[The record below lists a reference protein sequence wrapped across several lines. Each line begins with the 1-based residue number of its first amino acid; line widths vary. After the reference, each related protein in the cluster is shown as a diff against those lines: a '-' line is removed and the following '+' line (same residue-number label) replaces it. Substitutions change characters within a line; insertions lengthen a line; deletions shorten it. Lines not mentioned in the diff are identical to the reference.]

1 MASSAELERSVR
13 QLASAN
19 IKHQRRAVASL
30 ADHLAAVRNVEDAR
44 RFGKA
49 FIAASASS
57 PAALGNLV
65 ALLGRADDAQARG
78 AALRAVKLLA
88 LSFTFTSAV
97 LSECPEALG
106 ALLQLATASS
116 DVQEAALTV
125 LHNMASSEEG
135 PRRAMA
141 EAGAVAPIVQLM
153 ASAPQTSV
161 RALAANTLLNIISRS
176 RSRAKQAA
184 AAGAVPALAALVGAS
199 GRSTYLAAA
208 RTLCDLLRD
217 LPPASLPAIQAALA
231 RDAMLQLLR
240 RPGIDEETGTE
251 AAGALFTLCNSE
263 VPSRHSGGHSEA
275 VLQAG
280 VVEPAT
286 RLLTSASSEAQDA
299 ALALLGAALQGSPLQ
314 PMQPVVAGGGLQAAV
329 ALMRCNRGSRHG
341 TTRMHAARL
350 VMHIVC
356 SSPLYAQAAVQAG
369 AVAPYVRVLASDLQ
383 QPAILT
389 SKLIHGLNMMLIAAP
404 PHELYDVGL
413 CRQALEAGLVPAL
426 MKHLELCCPL
436 GQPVVLR
443 QITPLMV
450 GILQGEALQAG
461 GGAPLRRLQ
470 EVMQPVAQQIVR
482 LLQQPGALEP
492 CAAPWALFALHSL
505 VLVSDGLAEVAR
517 AAGAQAAA
525 SAWRAAEEGNEAC
538 VLEADRLLGVLGA
551 PPRAQGDMPRLRDV
565 QLLPSWRSTYEE
577 EQSRCDLADEVTRR
591 QIQDLKSAQRARVC
605 CLACGAT
612 SRQDGQGALLRCGR
626 CQVATYCSLECQ
638 KAHWRE
644 HKRRC
649 KVQMIA
655 TDLD

>member
-1 MASSAELERSVR
+1 MASSPALERSVR

-30 ADHLAAVRNVEDAR
+30 ADQLEAAVRSFDDAR

-49 FIAASASS
+49 FMAANNST

-78 AALRAVKLLA
+78 AALRAVWRLA

-116 DVQEAALTV
+116 DVQAAALTV
-125 LHNMASSEEG
+125 LQNMASSEEG

-141 EAGAVAPIVQLM
+141 EAGAIAPIVQLM
-153 ASAPQTSV
+153 ASAPQSSL
-161 RALAANTLLNIISRS
+161 RATAAAALLNMIGGS

-199 GRSTYLAAA
+199 GRSTYLAGA
-208 RTLCDLLRD
+208 RGLRDLLRALTLD
-217 LPPASLPAIQAALA
+217 SLPASQAALA

-240 RPGIDEETGTE
+240 RPGIDEESSAE

-263 VPSRHSGGHSEA
+263 VPSRHSA
-275 VLQAG
+275 ALLQAG
-280 VVEPAT
+280 VMEPAT
-286 RLLTSASSEAQDA
+286 RLLTSASPEAQDA
-299 ALALLGAALQGSPLQ
+299 ALALLGAVLEGAAAEDV
-314 PMQPVVAGGGLQAAV
+314 QPVVAGGGLQAAV
-329 ALMRCNRGSRHG
+329 ALTSCERGSRHME
-341 TTRMHAARL
+341 TRMHAARL

-356 SSPLYAQAAVQAG
+356 TGSAQYAQAAVQAG
-369 AVAPYVRVLASDLQ
+369 AVAPYARVLASDLQ
-383 QPAILT
+383 QPAIYT
-389 SKLIHGLNMMLIAAP
+389 SKLIDGLNMMLAAAP

-426 MKHLELCCPL
+426 MKHLELRCPL
-436 GQPVVLR
+436 GQPIVLR

-565 QLLPSWRSTYEE
+565 QLLPSWRFTHEL
-577 EQSRCDLADEVTRR
+577 RHDRAGLARR
-591 QIQDLKSAQRARVC
+591 QMKEVRAAQQARVC

-612 SRQDGQGALLRCGR
+612 SRQEGQGALHRCGR
-626 CQVATYCSLECQ
+626 CRVATYCSQQCQ

-644 HKRRC
+644 HKRVC
-649 KVQMIA
+649 KVQMIE
-655 TDLD
+655 TDFV